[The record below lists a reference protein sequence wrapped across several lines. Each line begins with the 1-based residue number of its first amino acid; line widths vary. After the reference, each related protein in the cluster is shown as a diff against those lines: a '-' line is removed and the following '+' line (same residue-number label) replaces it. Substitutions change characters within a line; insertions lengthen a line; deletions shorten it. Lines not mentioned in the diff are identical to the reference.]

1 MVSDYIHAK
10 GRTSMNHWQINAIVR
25 SVLTHRTM
33 VSHDDL
39 SKIEAEILRK
49 ETGLPGNTVCRI
61 YSGTNQSPKNLDVRR
76 SIGDR
81 RGSVS
86 ANERNDDRNS

>member
-1 MVSDYIHAK
+1 
-10 GRTSMNHWQINAIVR
+10 MNHWQINAIVR

-49 ETGLPGNTVCRI
+49 ETGLPG
-61 YSGTNQSPKNLDVRR
+61 TNQSPKNLDVRR

-81 RGSVS
+81 RESLS
-86 ANERNDDRNS
+86 ANERNVGNQKKSRFA